1 MARKLTKQQSIVLH
15 RITEGW
21 PEALLPISE
30 EEIPQDYLH
39 VFTHHHCVDGDIVRC
54 HRTVRTDTSAGSQ
67 VQGFKIS
74 RDGTHERFI

>member
-1 MARKLTKQQSIVLH
+1 MARKLTQLQGDILAQ
-15 RITEGW
+15 INQGW
-21 PEALLPISE
+21 PEELIGGSVPARNDE
-30 EEIPQDYLH
+30 CHH

-54 HRTVRTDTSAGSQ
+54 HRTVRTDTPAGSQ